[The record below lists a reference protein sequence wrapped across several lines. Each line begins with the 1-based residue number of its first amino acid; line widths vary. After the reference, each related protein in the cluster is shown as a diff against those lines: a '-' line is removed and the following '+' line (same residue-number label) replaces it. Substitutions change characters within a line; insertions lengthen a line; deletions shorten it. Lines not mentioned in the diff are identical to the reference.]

1 MPHKGQGFVMEI
13 AAALDVVYAAL
24 VTVNEIRPADQA
36 IALEP
41 HVVLTGEGGTLDSL
55 ALVTLVLAIEGRIFE
70 ASGREISLMDD
81 REFEFQ
87 ASAFRT
93 PATLAALILQKTA

>member
-1 MPHKGQGFVMEI
+1 MDI
-13 AAALDVVYAAL
+13 TTALDAVYGAL
-24 VTVNEIRPADQA
+24 RTVNDMRPADEA

-41 HVVLTGEGGTLDSL
+41 DAVLTGEGGSLDSL
-55 ALVTLVLAIEGRIFE
+55 ALVTLVLALESWILE

-87 ASAFRT
+87 ASAFHT
-93 PATLAALILQKTA
+93 PATLAALIVHKTAS